1 MEEENLMECVY
12 DTQPPKWGVFNLFM
26 WKVWPEKWGGGIPY
40 IQRFKNSW
48 VIYHKDQIKREA
60 AMKGFPAELLAGVC
74 WIEVGGD
81 PHIIDSVAFNVRAFD
96 YSGPDWIDA
105 NMTITNRPYRT
116 SFGSV
121 SMQLA
126 TAANTLGLDATTMS
140 YGELRDLSNCLES
153 DEFNISLVSDHL
165 VEIIQHDNLGSA
177 ASEISMDDIR
187 IIGARYNRG
196 LGLSLESIN
205 RNTSY
210 GDFIVGRWDQLS
222 ELLV

>member
-1 MEEENLMECVY
+1 MEEELECTY
-12 DTQPPKWGVFNLFM
+12 DTQPPKWGVHNVFM
-26 WKVWPEKWGGGIPY
+26 WKIMPEKWGGGKPY
-40 IQRFKNSW
+40 IQKFKNSW
-48 VIYHKDQIKREA
+48 VIFHKDQIKREA
-60 AMKGFPAELLAGVC
+60 SIKGFPAELLAGVC

-81 PHIIDSVAFNVRAFD
+81 PHVIDTVAFNVRAFD
-96 YSGPDWIDA
+96 YSGPDWIDQ
-105 NMTITNRPYRT
+105 NMTITNRPYKT

-126 TAANTLGLDATTMS
+126 TAANTMGMDATTMS
-140 YGELRDLSNCLES
+140 YTELRNLATCLES

-165 VEIIQHDNLGSA
+165 VEIMQHDNLGST
-177 ASEISMDDIR
+177 ASEIDMEDVR

-210 GDFIVGRWDQLS
+210 GDFIVDRWELLA